1 MDKAEPSRLCFIRRT
16 LVVMRIRDR
25 IDITEWKNYNRLAN
39 YCHLFL
45 KVYADEG
52 VNVVESKVKKAISV
66 RFDPAEYA
74 HYSAMVEDAGL
85 AVSDGLRF
93 LMTEKL
99 RQANEADMGKF
110 RIKCDFRWKTPDVA
124 FPEHV
129 GNMLVSVKPPQGLSV
144 DLLQRLVFVIP
155 EFWEESI
162 HGWVES
168 FRIDSAYFHRVTE
181 EGYVRTSAKTSRNV
195 TSFHLLKSRWR
206 AAVFD
211 YGSGYTVEELE
222 GRIQAAVTSHF
233 TQTIRCYLIGHL
245 PESRVLPEELYN
257 EMMSFRDE
265 NTLDQM
271 MAL

>member
-1 MDKAEPSRLCFIRRT
+1 MA
-16 LVVMRIRDR
+16 
-25 IDITEWKNYNRLAN
+25 
-39 YCHLFL
+39 
-45 KVYADEG
+45 
-52 VNVVESKVKKAISV
+52 ESKVKKAISV

-74 HYSAMVEDAGL
+74 NYSAMVEGAGL
-85 AVSDGLRF
+85 AVSDGLRQ
-93 LMTEKL
+93 LVTEKL
-99 RQANEADMGKF
+99 RQADEADMGKF
-110 RIKCDFRWKTPDVA
+110 RVTCDFLWKTPDVA
-124 FPEHV
+124 FPEHI

-144 DLLQRLVFVIP
+144 ELLQRLVFVIP
-155 EFWEESI
+155 EFWEESNQ
-162 HGWVES
+162 GLVES

-181 EGYVRTSAKTSRNV
+181 EGYQRTSAKTSRNV

-211 YGSGYTVEELE
+211 YGSGCSVEELE
-222 GRIQAAVTSHF
+222 GRIRSAVTSHF

-245 PESRVLPEELYN
+245 PESRILPEELYS